1 MSYQWDKLKKLF
13 TEFFEG
19 KNILTPSLKEI
30 RHCING
36 DEHVFFLLED
46 EGGQCCRLEFVVEY
60 SNHRRDI
67 ADAVATKTS
76 IREFHTYTKY
86 TDLHWEW
93 RQRIT
98 ISEEL
103 PIDLNKMSDVFM
115 PALSIKPAVQPV
127 DSPVKICS
135 EVTAEELLTWDIK
148 IPKYQRPYSWREKN
162 VRDFLVDISLW
173 QQDKTK
179 DGISY
184 HLGTIIL
191 KEQENGC
198 YDVIDGQQRL
208 TTLTIIAQKQGKSDI
223 PLLCSEKEYCS
234 EEIQTILRAREYI
247 KGFETKIEL
256 EQIELAVVIL
266 GEDQPE
272 DLAYTFFS
280 NSNST
285 GKHLSDYDLL
295 KTHHLRYVSDGVLA
309 ERFSKRWHDL
319 EKSGKQNEVLQE
331 LLFRLRKWIN
341 NESFPFDAN
350 NRESR
355 DIFNHYK
362 SVDLLRDFPVCKI
375 PFRFNSLLS
384 GGKDFFD
391 YTEHYRKK
399 YDVFIEQDEI
409 KMLTAYLSGHSNNV
423 ILSGI
428 KAIAFLFF
436 CKFGEMYLKEAVYLL
451 AYRLSELRNRYSVK
465 REYLGDDP
473 IFKEFTSVLD
483 QATNEAQFFALLYDV
498 NKRYTETNDGPTA
511 MDYWQSLHA
520 LLASLEGNLAFPK
533 IECKQK
539 QNEENV
545 NK

>member
-67 ADAVATKTS
+67 ADAVAAKTS

-98 ISEEL
+98 TSEEL
-103 PIDLNKMSDVFM
+103 PIDLNKISDVIM

-148 IPKYQRPYSWREKN
+148 IPKYQRPYSWQEKN
-162 VRDFLVDISLW
+162 IRDFLVDIDLW
-173 QQDKTK
+173 QK
-179 DGISY
+179 DTNKAGIPY
-184 HLGTIIL
+184 HLGTVIL
-191 KEQENGC
+191 KEQKDKTF
-198 YDVIDGQQRL
+198 DVIDGQQRL
-208 TTLTIIAQKQGKSDI
+208 TTLAIIAYLQGNANI
-223 PLLCSEKEYCS
+223 PLLNSRKNYGEA
-234 EEIQTILRAREYI
+234 EIQTILRARSYIRNFEY
-247 KGFETKIEL
+247 KIDF
-256 EQIELAVVIL
+256 EQIELSVVAL
-266 GEDQPE
+266 SQDQPE

-295 KTHHLRYVSDGVLA
+295 KTHHLRYISDGASA

-319 EKSGKQNEVLQE
+319 EKSGKQDEVLQCM
-331 LLFRLRKWIN
+331 LFRLRKWIN
-341 NESFPFDAN
+341 NESFPIDAN

-362 SVDLLRDFPVCKI
+362 SVDLLRDFPFGSQI
-375 PFRFNSLLS
+375 HFRFNSLLS
-384 GGKDFFD
+384 GGKEFFD
-391 YTEHYRKK
+391 YTEYYRKK
-399 YDVFIEQDEI
+399 YIEFLQFKEI
-409 KMLTAYLSGHSNNV
+409 EALTQNLSWHSNGV
-423 ILSGI
+423 IYAGI

-436 CKFGEMYLKEAVYLL
+436 CKFGDMYLKEAVYLL
-451 AYRLSELRNRYSVK
+451 AYRLSELRNNSRVMSK
-465 REYLGDDP
+465 YLSDEP
-473 IFKEFTSVLD
+473 IFRDSARLLD
-483 QATNEAQFFALLYDV
+483 QVTSESQFFALLGDIK
-498 NKRYTETNDGPTA
+498 KRYAKANAGKA
-511 MDYWQSLHA
+511 ALRYWDSLHTLMS
-520 LLASLEGNLAFPK
+520 LLKDQHLAVAEINTK
-533 IECKQK
+533 
-539 QNEENV
+539 
-545 NK
+545 